1 MPTSCCAEAPSSRP
15 RIRLRI
21 LQLDVLSASRTFPV
35 LKLGSSGNA
44 VYQDLGDYFRV
55 ADNLSRRFG
64 KLLRGLPAMQ
74 FDFHESGKV
83 KTHVFSDFLVRSVCH
98 IGEYQICAL

>member
-44 VYQDLGDYFRV
+44 VYRDLPPREEE
-55 ADNLSRRFG
+55 
-64 KLLRGLPAMQ
+64 LRPATV
-74 FDFHESGKV
+74 GR
-83 KTHVFSDFLVRSVCH
+83 T
-98 IGEYQICAL
+98 